1 MNQKLIKQLQE
12 GTIAVHNDGTV
23 EELRLVLNEAFP
35 KDNANAVGVHSYYQ
49 KEGDNMWDSDNQTN
63 LPSYS
68 VKEFLK
74 EEFVLPEKWHIIPNN
89 PSELKI
95 IGKWFDESE
104 FAHPDDKTF
113 YQNLSENLVGMVFGG
128 KSSGNVINNLVG
140 EEITFEEF
148 KKYVLKEETME
159 KKIIGYKLIK
169 PEYKEAVYKI
179 TKLTNFSVLEK
190 YLLPEYKTN
199 LESYSKCVDDI
210 KDAGVLDLWF
220 EPVYEQ
226 EFKVGDYVTVI
237 KAVGGFNGEEGK
249 TYKIFGWQENY
260 ENKFYYTED
269 CQPTINTN
277 EVKVRLAT
285 AEEIKAAETIKIG
298 EYEVKFTPNGV
309 VIENVKYT
317 SVEIATLADLIK
329 RGQIKT
335 LRVGCMGQYTVDL
348 EVLEKILKRFK

>member
-1 MNQKLIKQLQE
+1 
-12 GTIAVHNDGTV
+12 
-23 EELRLVLNEAFP
+23 
-35 KDNANAVGVHSYYQ
+35 
-49 KEGDNMWDSDNQTN
+49 
-63 LPSYS
+63 
-68 VKEFLK
+68 
-74 EEFVLPEKWHIIPNN
+74 
-89 PSELKI
+89 
-95 IGKWFDESE
+95 
-104 FAHPDDKTF
+104 
-113 YQNLSENLVGMVFGG
+113 
-128 KSSGNVINNLVG
+128 
-140 EEITFEEF
+140 
-148 KKYVLKEETME
+148 ME
-159 KKIIGYKLIK
+159 KKIIGYKCPQDLFEGKVKKGELYIK
-169 PEYKEAVYKI
+169 ISDSYGPKNTPASRLELPKEIVE
-179 TKLTNFSVLEK
+179 T
-190 YLLPEYKTN
+190 
-199 LESYSKCVDDI
+199 
-210 KDAGVLDLWF
+210 W

-237 KAVGGFNGEEGK
+237 EAKFGFNGEEGK

-285 AEEIKAAETIKIG
+285 PEEIEKKVSTIKIG

-348 EVLEKILKRFK
+348 EVLEKILKRFA

>member
-12 GTIAVHNDGTV
+12 GKIAVHNDATL
-23 EELRLVLNEAFP
+23 EELEEVINKAFP
-35 KDNANAVGVHSYYQ
+35 KDDDTLHGVFTYYQ
-49 KEGDNMWDSDNQTN
+49 KSENYASWIGHDKTN

-74 EEFVLPEKWHIIPNN
+74 EE
-89 PSELKI
+89 
-95 IGKWFDESE
+95 
-104 FAHPDDKTF
+104 
-113 YQNLSENLVGMVFGG
+113 
-128 KSSGNVINNLVG
+128 
-140 EEITFEEF
+140 
-148 KKYVLKEETME
+148 TME
-159 KKIIGYKLIK
+159 KKKIVGWKVPYDMYEGYIK
-169 PEYKEAVYKI
+169 TGDILSTNVTDKYAYWYINGKI
-179 TKLTNFSVLEK
+179 NNDICIPLEFV
-190 YLLPEYKTN
+190 KT
-199 LESYSKCVDDI
+199 
-210 KDAGVLDLWF
+210 W

-237 KAVGGFNGEEGK
+237 KAVRGFNGEEGK
-249 TYKIFGWQENY
+249 TYKIFGWQEKH

-285 AEEIKAAETIKIG
+285 PEEIEKKVSTIKIG
-298 EYEVKFTPNGV
+298 DYEVKFTPNGV

-335 LRVGCMGQYTVDL
+335 LRVGCMGQYTVNL
-348 EVLEKILKRFK
+348 ELLEKILSKF